1 MKQIYADKKWYVS
14 IFPCLI
20 SIFGWIQLELSC
32 SWDDK
37 QSFWNMSGKYIGLNI
52 LTILVI
58 NLILLMICN
67 RIWLSTLLGEILCCV
82 LSIIN
87 YFVIKFHGLP
97 FSVMEIKNTKA
108 AIDVMQGYDI
118 KINACISIILVIFAV
133 SFVLILFVKK
143 EEKNSVKTKKN
154 IFKRDA
160 IIVLAAVC
168 VFYFGYFSANPVKPK
183 KTIGWSWK
191 EAYFQYGYTACSIEM
206 IISTRN
212 VVNKPEG
219 YSLEKVENI
228 NIEENEQQRVNQ
240 TPDVILIL
248 NETFYDLK
256 MITDIETDHEY
267 MSGIKSLDN
276 SVHGYAVVPLPGGGT
291 NCSEYEFL
299 TSNSLQLMP
308 GVTPF
313 NVLDLK
319 NANTVVSHMKNL
331 GYRTLGAH
339 GSGALSYSRNR
350 AYPDIGFDRIYFME
364 DFENIEYYGERWYAT
379 DLSLYNNMINW
390 YDNNSEDP
398 QFMYLLTMQNHG
410 GWDMNNP
417 EKDTVHVLND
427 YGEYTD
433 QINEYL
439 TSIKLSDEAF
449 MYLVN
454 YFKTIDRPVVIC
466 MVGDHSPAFAKDI
479 VDKKYENDKKIRLR
493 ETPFIIWSNQ
503 KIDETTQE
511 TISMNYLVPLIFEK
525 MGIKESSY
533 YTYMNQLRED
543 IPILTSYGD
552 YYDSKGNEYSYD
564 EESVYTD
571 RVNNYFYLEYNNLN
585 KKQIKE
591 IFE

>member
-1 MKQIYADKKWYVS
+1 M
-14 IFPCLI
+14 
-20 SIFGWIQLELSC
+20 ELSC

-97 FSVMEIKNTKA
+97 FSIMEIKNTKA

-191 EAYFQYGYTACSIEM
+191 EAYFQY
-206 IISTRN
+206 
-212 VVNKPEG
+212 
-219 YSLEKVENI
+219 
-228 NIEENEQQRVNQ
+228 
-240 TPDVILIL
+240 
-248 NETFYDLK
+248 
-256 MITDIETDHEY
+256 
-267 MSGIKSLDN
+267 
-276 SVHGYAVVPLPGGGT
+276 GYAVVPLPGGGT